1 MPDADTQFLSVEGL
15 HKFFG
20 SDHIL
25 KGIDLTVRKGEVI
38 CILGRSGSGK
48 STLLRTIN
56 ALEPVNAG
64 RIKLNGELIGYREK
78 GDRLYPLHAIKLA
91 RQRAKIGMVF
101 QAFNLFPHMTV
112 LENITM
118 APKMV
123 LSVPPKEAEQQAR
136 RLLDKVGLS
145 DKAAAYPSSLSGGQ
159 QQRVAI
165 ARTLAMRPELI
176 LFDEPTSA
184 LDPELVG
191 EVLAVM
197 QQLAADGMTM
207 VVVTHEL
214 RFARDVSDTTVLM
227 HEGRIAEMGP
237 TSVVMAAPK
246 TKAGQGFFSSL
257 FHDPSAA
264 ENTSRTA

>member
-1 MPDADTQFLSVEGL
+1 MSAGNVPFLAIEGV

-20 SDHIL
+20 ADHIL
-25 KGIDLTVRKGEVI
+25 RGIDLQVDKGEVI

-56 ALEPVNAG
+56 ALEPVSAG
-64 RIKLNGELIGYREK
+64 RIALNGELIGYHEK
-78 GDRLYPLHAIKLA
+78 GDRLYPLGAVALA
-91 RQRAKIGMVF
+91 RQRTKIGMVF
-101 QAFNLFPHMTV
+101 QGFNLFPHMTV

-123 LSVPPKEAEQQAR
+123 LSVPAREAEEQAR
-136 RLLDKVGLS
+136 HFLEKVGMS
-145 DKAAAYPSSLSGGQ
+145 DKASVYPTSLSGGQ

-165 ARTLAMRPELI
+165 ARSLAMKPELI

-191 EVLAVM
+191 EVLSVM

-207 VVVTHEL
+207 LVVTHEL
-214 RFARDVSDTTVLM
+214 RFARDVSDVTVLM
-227 HEGRIAEMGP
+227 HNGRIEEMGP
-237 TSVVMAAPK
+237 TKDVMSAPK
-246 TKAGQGFFSSL
+246 TKAAQGFFASL
-257 FHDPSAA
+257 
-264 ENTSRTA
+264 N